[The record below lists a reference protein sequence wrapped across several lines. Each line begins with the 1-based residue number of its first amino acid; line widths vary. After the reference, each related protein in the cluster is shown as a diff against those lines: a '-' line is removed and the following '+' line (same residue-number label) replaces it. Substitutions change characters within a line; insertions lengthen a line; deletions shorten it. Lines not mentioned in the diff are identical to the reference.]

1 MTLPHGIQDSTL
13 NLEGSKSNYFILYW
27 TFNDNGIPKLKA
39 IDNTNNPV
47 RLLLYDKPQEQL
59 RSIRHDYDENHFKSL
74 GTYISGSLNDDYEF
88 HIAQSKIKTFTKF
101 LLSCPLYP
109 KETRIAYIQYL
120 IPSLLYGAVVQT
132 FSIESCERLHCSLL
146 PTLLPKLGY
155 PNSLPRPI
163 VFGPIE
169 SGGLGLPD
177 INAVLLSPKIQ
188 FILKHEHAYTDIG
201 KLHSK

>member
-101 LLSCPLYP
+101 LLSCPLHP

-120 IPSLLYGAVVQT
+120 IPSILYGAVAQT
-132 FSIESCERLHCSLL
+132 FIVSNHANVSIVLSFLPYSLSWDIQ
-146 PTLLPKLGY
+146 TLCLDQL
-155 PNSLPRPI
+155 SLVQLNQEDLVSQISIPS
-163 VFGPIE
+163 FFLTK
-169 SGGLGLPD
+169 SSL
-177 INAVLLSPKIQ
+177 
-188 FILKHEHAYTDIG
+188 Y
-201 KLHSK
+201 